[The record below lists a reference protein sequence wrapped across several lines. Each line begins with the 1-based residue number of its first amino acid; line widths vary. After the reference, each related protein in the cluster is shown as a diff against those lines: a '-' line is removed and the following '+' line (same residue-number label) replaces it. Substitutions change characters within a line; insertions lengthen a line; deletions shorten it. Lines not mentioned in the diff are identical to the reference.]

1 MDRRSF
7 IKRMS
12 GLALLGSTSLT
23 YLHAEALR
31 EMTDNI
37 HLDWTVRLGQTG
49 LSVPVLAMGT
59 GTIGWN
65 GASNQTRLGM
75 DRFVELAHHAY
86 DIGVRFFDMAEEYG
100 SHPFVAK
107 AIKGLPRK
115 ELTLQTKI
123 AGTEKLSASDVD
135 KRIDAFCHDLGTDY
149 IDILLM
155 HCMMSGDWPSKN
167 QPAMSAL
174 EQAKKDGRVRAVGIS
189 CHNIDALRTA
199 AESPWL
205 DVLLARL
212 NPFQSHM
219 DGTPDEIREV
229 LSLAR
234 RNGKGVIGM
243 KIFGE
248 GKHVK
253 DEEREQSLRFA
264 LTDSPLHCMTI
275 GFESIAQLD
284 DAVSR
289 IMRIKGEKA

>member
-12 GLALLGSTSLT
+12 GLALLSSTSLT

-100 SHPFVAK
+100 SHPFVAE

-123 AGTEKLSASDVD
+123 AGTEKLSEADVL
-135 KRIDAFCHDLGTDY
+135 KRIDSFCQVLGTDY
-149 IDILLM
+149 LDILLM
-155 HCMMSGDWPSKN
+155 HCMTSGDWPTKN
-167 QPAMSAL
+167 QPAMKAL
-174 EQAKKDGRVRAVGIS
+174 ERAKAEGRVRAVGIS

-205 DVLLARL
+205 DVILARL

-234 RNGKGVIGM
+234 DNGKGVIGM

-253 DEEREQSLRFA
+253 DEERERSLRFA

>member
-1 MDRRSF
+1 
-7 IKRMS
+7 MS
-12 GLALLGSTSLT
+12 GLALLSSTSLT

-100 SHPFVAK
+100 SHPFVAE

-123 AGTEKLSASDVD
+123 AGTEKLSEADVL
-135 KRIDAFCHDLGTDY
+135 KRIDSFCQVLGTDY
-149 IDILLM
+149 LDILLM
-155 HCMMSGDWPSKN
+155 HCMTSGDWSTKN
-167 QPAMSAL
+167 QPAMKAL
-174 EQAKKDGRVRAVGIS
+174 ERAKAEGRVRAVGIS

-264 LTDSPLHCMTI
+264 LTDSPLHAMTI

-289 IMRIKGEKA
+289 IMRIKGVSREKKK